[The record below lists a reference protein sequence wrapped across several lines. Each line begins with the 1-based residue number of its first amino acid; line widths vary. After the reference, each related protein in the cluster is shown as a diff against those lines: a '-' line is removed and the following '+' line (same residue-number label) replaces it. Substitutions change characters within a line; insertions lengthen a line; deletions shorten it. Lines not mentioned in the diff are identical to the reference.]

1 MPTIAPGNMDSGLLA
16 TIRELRLAGETVVT
30 QMPAEEAAGDTPE
43 GARRLVLV
51 DGEWKIR

>member
-1 MPTIAPGNMDSGLLA
+1 MDSGLLA